1 MKKLLLEEVDEN
13 QQSEFQAS
21 NLISALIKTEWDSV
35 DLYNSILLTATND
48 GLSDVVAV
56 LNDIVSNHY
65 VHIGQ
70 LEGLLGMVNDNV
82 DSIEDGQE
90 MVDDLIS

>member
-70 LEGLLGMVNDNV
+70 LEGLLGLVNDNV

>member
-13 QQSEFQAS
+13 QQSEVQAS

-70 LEGLLGMVNDNV
+70 LEGLLGLVNDNV
-82 DSIEDGQE
+82 DNIEDGQE